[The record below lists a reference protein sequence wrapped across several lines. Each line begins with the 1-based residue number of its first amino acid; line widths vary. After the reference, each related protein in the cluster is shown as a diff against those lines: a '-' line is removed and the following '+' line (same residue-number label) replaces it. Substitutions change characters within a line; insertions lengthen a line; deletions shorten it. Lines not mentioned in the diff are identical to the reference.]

1 MSRAEWAALAA
12 RLVAALR
19 PLAEPIGIAFVAP
32 GEANPAPAFGA
43 PRPAPND
50 AGRTGAVP
58 AGCVFWM
65 KATERAFS
73 TVAAD
78 HANCSVGSYTHGFLT
93 LAEAAARDDVAA
105 VLEAGWVDEASVA
118 TLPHLAR
125 RPGHVVYG
133 PLATLPADP
142 DVVLLRIYALA
153 LMTLKDAFPSLRIE
167 GKPQCH
173 IIAIAVETGAP
184 AASVGCALSRARTG
198 MKAEEMT
205 CALPAAAP
213 LRDRGRPRGRGRP
226 RPRDG
231 PLRERRRQAL
241 LALAPRARAARA
253 TPLQYGGAGWG
264 VTRGRARGSTR
275 SHRAALRS
283 CARGAN
289 SLADPPART
298 SSRARR
304 APMGEDAACAAREG
318 ERLGGSAPGTIGR
331 RLTWTVLGTT
341 ALAVALA
348 CAGFALHQA
357 RSSRASLLAGLE
369 SLAEM
374 IGYNAMLPLVAGD
387 AGPVE
392 STLLALTSNEAVEAA
407 AVYARDGR
415 LFARFARDYEGAP
428 GIPTRAPEPGTRSE
442 GDALILV
449 RAIAAGGEVVGT
461 VLLRVSTQ
469 PLRRQLA
476 GSVAVAGGAFVLCLA
491 PALFATTRLRRELSA
506 PLAALAASAE
516 RVSAGD
522 FRARVSIARSD
533 EIGVLAQAFNGMAA
547 RLRGLIAE
555 VTTSAREVL
564 EGMGTLR
571 EASRRSREQAQ
582 TQRAS
587 VDRTSSA
594 IERTEVSLEAV
605 GKATEKLSECTS
617 ATAASANQVDAS
629 TRNVRESID
638 LLFELIAET
647 ASALS
652 QSVESIRQVGDNATH
667 LDQASAR
674 TASSVEQLAASVQS
688 VGDDGLPRPGALPG
702 DRRRRPAR
710 PPRRGRDDGGDRCD
724 RRALRRPAD
733 GDRRARQAFEGRS
746 GTWWR

>member
-1 MSRAEWAALAA
+1 
-12 RLVAALR
+12 
-19 PLAEPIGIAFVAP
+19 
-32 GEANPAPAFGA
+32 
-43 PRPAPND
+43 
-50 AGRTGAVP
+50 
-58 AGCVFWM
+58 
-65 KATERAFS
+65 
-73 TVAAD
+73 
-78 HANCSVGSYTHGFLT
+78 
-93 LAEAAARDDVAA
+93 
-105 VLEAGWVDEASVA
+105 
-118 TLPHLAR
+118 
-125 RPGHVVYG
+125 
-133 PLATLPADP
+133 
-142 DVVLLRIYALA
+142 
-153 LMTLKDAFPSLRIE
+153 
-167 GKPQCH
+167 
-173 IIAIAVETGAP
+173 
-184 AASVGCALSRARTG
+184 
-198 MKAEEMT
+198 
-205 CALPAAAP
+205 
-213 LRDRGRPRGRGRP
+213 
-226 RPRDG
+226 
-231 PLRERRRQAL
+231 
-241 LALAPRARAARA
+241 
-253 TPLQYGGAGWG
+253 
-264 VTRGRARGSTR
+264 
-275 SHRAALRS
+275 
-283 CARGAN
+283 
-289 SLADPPART
+289 
-298 SSRARR
+298 
-304 APMGEDAACAAREG
+304 MGEDAACAAREG

-688 VGDDGLPRPGALPG
+688 VGDEASHGLALSQETAEGAQRGHRAVVETMEAIGAIDARFGALQTAIGELAKRSRDIG
-702 DRRRRPAR
+702 DVVEVIDKVAAETNLLSLNASIVASQAGEHGKPFAVVASRIGLLAERTSRLTGEIGKLVRSVQHSTQQAVQATTEGSESVALGVKLSHEAGEVLARIKAAAEESAQHVRRITEAAALQGGALGEVGVAFRDVREGMLQIRGAVQEQSAATGRVHQTMQRTRDVADRVQRATGEQATAVGHITRTIQEIHAVTQQVSEVTQAQSNDAR
-710 PPRRGRDDGGDRCD
+710 QILHALELFREIAGRNVEDAQSVQRVIDLLGQRAEALE
-724 RRALRRPAD
+724 RAL
-733 GDRRARQAFEGRS
+733 GGLQLEGS
-746 GTWWR
+746 EEESS